1 MSASQDEH
9 ASLPS
14 RAQAGKRHSGDAHKT
29 MGIWVESHDQHE
41 SNAEISGT
49 IGAWEDVQFASPPTP
64 PCADRAI
71 LPIWSH
77 KNRRVGRISRV
88 AAWTGHFGA
97 FASVWQPPSPSIP

>member
-49 IGAWEDVQFASPPTP
+49 IGAWEDVQFASL
-64 PCADRAI
+64 
-71 LPIWSH
+71 LPFEI
-77 KNRRVGRISRV
+77 GR
-88 AAWTGHFGA
+88 GHLFR
-97 FASVWQPPSPSIP
+97 FRYH